1 MAAPIAYNTPSINYG
16 SLTVMEND
24 QVCKEMRQTQFWQT
38 RTRGTNEDEYDIYAA
53 VMEQTGEYCKT
64 YDEWMNS

>member
-1 MAAPIAYNTPSINYG
+1 
-16 SLTVMEND
+16 MEND